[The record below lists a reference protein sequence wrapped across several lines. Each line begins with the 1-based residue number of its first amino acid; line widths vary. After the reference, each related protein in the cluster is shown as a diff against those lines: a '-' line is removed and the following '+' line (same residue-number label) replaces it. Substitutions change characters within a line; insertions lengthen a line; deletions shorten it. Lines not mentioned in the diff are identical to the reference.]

1 MTYQEL
7 STRIKNKRSLLCI
20 GLDTDIHKIPAHL
33 KGSDDPVFEFNRR
46 IIDATHDL
54 CIAYKPN
61 LAFYEALGPSG
72 LISLQRTVEYIPDDI
87 FTIADAKRGD
97 IGNTGE
103 LYAKAYFE
111 SYAFDAITV
120 SPYMGEDSVR
130 PFLKFR
136 DKWVILLALTSNPG
150 SRDFQLL
157 PTAGQELYRE
167 VISRSGQWAGPDQ
180 MMYVVG
186 ATRAEHLR
194 EIRKL
199 IPDHFLLVP
208 GIGAQGGDLEEVVRH
223 GINRS
228 AGLIVNASRAILY
241 ASQGMDF
248 DRAAR
253 KKSLEMQ
260 EEMEKL
266 MDKYL

>member
-7 STRIKNKRSLLCI
+7 FTRIKNKKSFLCI
-20 GLDTDIHKIPAHL
+20 GLDTDIHKIPEHL
-33 KGSDDPVFEFNRR
+33 KDSKDPVFEFNRR
-46 IIDATHDL
+46 IIDATSDL

-72 LISLQRTVEYIPDDI
+72 LTSLQKTVEYIPKDI

-111 SYAFDAITV
+111 NYAFDAITV

-157 PTAGQELYRE
+157 PTPDHELYKE
-167 VISRSGQWAGPDQ
+167 VINRSRHWAGPEQ

-186 ATRAEHLR
+186 ATQASHLR
-194 EIRKL
+194 EIREL
-199 IPDHFLLVP
+199 IPDHFLLIP
-208 GIGAQGGDLEEVVRH
+208 GVGAQGGDLEEVVRN
-223 GINRS
+223 GINQS
-228 AGLIVNASRAILY
+228 VGLIVNASRAILY
-241 ASQGMDF
+241 ASQEMDF
-248 DRAAR
+248 HRAAR
-253 KKSLEMQ
+253 KKSLEIQ

-266 MDKYL
+266 LDKYF

>member
-1 MTYQEL
+1 MTYQDIF
-7 STRIKNKRSLLCI
+7 TQIKKKGSFLCI
-20 GLDTDIHKIPAHL
+20 GLDTDLQKIPVHL
-33 KGSDDPVFEFNRR
+33 KGMDDPVFEFNKM
-46 IIDATHDL
+46 IIDATSDL

-72 LISLQRTVEYIPDDI
+72 LICLQKTIEYIPEDI

-111 SYAFDAITV
+111 KFSFDAITV

-136 DKWVILLALTSNPG
+136 DKWVVLLALTSNKG

-157 PTAGQELYRE
+157 PAPDEKLYE
-167 VISRSGQWAGPDQ
+167 KVISRSKQWAGPDQ

-186 ATRAEHLR
+186 ATQADRLR
-194 EIRKL
+194 EIREMV
-199 IPDHFLLVP
+199 PDHFLLIP
-208 GIGAQGGDLEEVVRH
+208 GVGAQGGDLEEVARNGMNHSV
-223 GINRS
+223 
-228 AGLIVNASRAILY
+228 GLIVNASRAILY
-241 ASQGMDF
+241 ASQDEDF
-248 DRAAR
+248 ARAAR
-253 KKSLEMQ
+253 KKSLGIREEMQ
-260 EEMEKL
+260 KL